1 MTRCTGSFLFIENS
15 IDTAIIPRMAVQT
28 QGGVTMGAAMSLD
41 VTRERIEVAI
51 RPKLRYTP
59 TILSIRGQTST
70 VEIHADEEQLAE
82 IMTAINEH
90 LQTAKEE
97 IA

>member
-1 MTRCTGSFLFIENS
+1 M
-15 IDTAIIPRMAVQT
+15 
-28 QGGVTMGAAMSLD
+28 GVAMSFD
-41 VTRERIEVAI
+41 VTKERIEVAI

-59 TILSIRGQTST
+59 TILSIRGQTGT
-70 VEIHADEEQLAE
+70 VELHADEEQLAE
-82 IMTAINEH
+82 IMIAINEH

>member
-1 MTRCTGSFLFIENS
+1 
-15 IDTAIIPRMAVQT
+15 
-28 QGGVTMGAAMSLD
+28 MGAAISLD
-41 VTRERIEVAI
+41 VTRERIEVLVH
-51 RPKLRYTP
+51 PKLRYTP
-59 TILSIRGQTST
+59 TILSIRGQTGT

-90 LQTAKEE
+90 LQSTKEE